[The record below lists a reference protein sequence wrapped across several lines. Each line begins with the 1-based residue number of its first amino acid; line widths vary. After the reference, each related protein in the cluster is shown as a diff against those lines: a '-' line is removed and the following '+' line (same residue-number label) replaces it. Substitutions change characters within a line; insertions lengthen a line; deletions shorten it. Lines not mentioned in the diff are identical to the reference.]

1 MADLQISQLPSLA
14 EANIAATDEIAIV
27 DTSASETKKVTAKAL
42 VEKGVAL
49 IDAGSIP
56 GTALAS
62 LGANTVVTASITD
75 GNVTNAKLASS
86 SISLGGLSLSLG
98 STDATPA
105 LNLTDAINYPTSSLT
120 GTIAMLN

>member
-14 EANIAATDEIAIV
+14 EANIAATDELAIV

-62 LGANTVVTASITD
+62 LGANTVVTASITNA
-75 GNVTNAKLASS
+75 NVTTAKIANAAITATQKEHM
-86 SISLGGLSLSLG
+86 
-98 STDATPA
+98 ST
-105 LNLTDAINYPTSSLT
+105 
-120 GTIAMLN
+120 

>member
-14 EANIAATDEIAIV
+14 EANIAATDELAIV
-27 DTSASETKKVTAKAL
+27 DTSASETKRVTAKAL
-42 VEKGVAL
+42 VEKGVSL

-75 GNVTNAKLASS
+75 ANVK
-86 SISLGGLSLSLG
+86 SL
-98 STDATPA
+98 P
-105 LNLTDAINYPTSSLT
+105 
-120 GTIAMLN
+120 

>member
-14 EANIAATDEIAIV
+14 EANIAATDELAIV
-27 DTSASETKKVTAKAL
+27 DKSASETKKVTAKAL
-42 VEKGVAL
+42 GEKGVAL

-75 GNVTNAKLASS
+75 GNVTNVKLANS
-86 SISLGGLSLSLG
+86 SIILRG
-98 STDATPA
+98 
-105 LNLTDAINYPTSSLT
+105 
-120 GTIAMLN
+120 